1 MNLLKKLFGNRVK
14 ELRKSNEMTQEQLAE
29 KLGLDTPNLCR
40 LENGTHFPQT
50 KNLIK
55 LASILNVEIKD
66 LFEYE
71 HIKAKQELLTEIQ
84 NFLKEATQ
92 KEVEFV
98 YKTIKNLK
106 EYKK

>member
-1 MNLLKKLFGNRVK
+1 MK

-29 KLGLDTPNLCR
+29 KLGMDTPNLCR

-55 LASILNVEIKD
+55 LASILNVDIKD

-71 HIKAKQELLTEIQ
+71 HIKTKQELLTEIQ
-84 NFLKEATQ
+84 DFLKEATH

>member
-1 MNLLKKLFGNRVK
+1 
-14 ELRKSNEMTQEQLAE
+14 MTQEQLAE
-29 KLGLDTPNLCR
+29 KLGMDTPNLCR
-40 LENGTHFPQT
+40 LENGTHFLQT

-55 LASILNVEIKD
+55 LASILNVDIKD

-71 HIKAKQELLTEIQ
+71 HIKTKQELLTEIQ
-84 NFLKEATQ
+84 DFLKEATH